1 LRIKYEN
8 ESQYELLSKMN
19 NTTNKTEKV
28 EGTRR
33 YFKGNDG
40 IIIVLPASEI
50 EKVYDLSGFEG
61 FGDDATGD
69 SDTLV
74 VSGDK
79 KVKVSE
85 VSDEIEVFEF
95 FDGHN
100 WKKIYLT
107 NVYEELELHE
117 FNECE
122 YSTCNLKGHY
132 NLSYDHLFIVKFH
145 EDEKYGV
152 ILSYRSSD
160 PDELFFI
167 TKKEYEALTSKEYT
181 GDVFD
186 IISSAGYEI

>member
-1 LRIKYEN
+1 MSHN
-8 ESQYELLSKMN
+8 ELLSKMN

-61 FGDDATGD
+61 FCDDDIGDGNT
-69 SDTLV
+69 V
-74 VSGDK
+74 VLFEDK

-117 FNECE
+117 SNECE
-122 YSTCNLKGHY
+122 YSTRDLKCHFNL
-132 NLSYDHLFIVKFH
+132 LYDHIFIMKFLGV
-145 EDEKYGV
+145 EDNLEKYGI
-152 ILSYRSSD
+152 ILSYRTFD
-160 PDELFFI
+160 PDTLFFI
-167 TKKEYEALTSKEYT
+167 TKKEYEDINAKEHI
-181 GDVFD
+181 GDVFGVL
-186 IISSAGYEI
+186 SNAGYEI

>member
-1 LRIKYEN
+1 MSHN
-8 ESQYELLSKMN
+8 ELLSKMN

-40 IIIVLPASEI
+40 IIIVLPASKI

-61 FGDDATGD
+61 FCDDDIGDGNT
-69 SDTLV
+69 V
-74 VSGDK
+74 VLFEDK

-117 FNECE
+117 SNECE

>member
-1 LRIKYEN
+1 
-8 ESQYELLSKMN
+8 MN

-117 FNECE
+117 SNECE